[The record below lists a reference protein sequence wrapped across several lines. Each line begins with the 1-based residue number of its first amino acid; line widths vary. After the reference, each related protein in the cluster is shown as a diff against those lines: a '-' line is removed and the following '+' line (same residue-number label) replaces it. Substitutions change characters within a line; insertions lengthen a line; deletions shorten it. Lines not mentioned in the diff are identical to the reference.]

1 MPSESTAE
9 LIGSIAEP
17 GDPPPDSPDEIS
29 QLEED
34 YVARREQDARIRQL
48 EQNIAERKKYAN
60 RIFYLVCSWLC
71 FVAALVLLNGIQD
84 WFTFIP
90 FHLSDA
96 VLIALIT
103 TTTIN
108 VIGVFLFV
116 VRYLFPKDN

>member
-1 MPSESTAE
+1 MPSESTDE
-9 LIGSIAEP
+9 LIGSISEP

-34 YVARREQDARIRQL
+34 YTARREQDARIRQL

-71 FVAALVLLNGIQD
+71 FVGALVLLNGVQD

>member
-1 MPSESTAE
+1 MPNESITD
-9 LIGSIAEP
+9 LIHRITEGE
-17 GDPPPDSPDEIS
+17 PPPDSPDPIS

-34 YVARREQDARIRQL
+34 YTAGQQEAARLKQL
-48 EQNIAERKKYAN
+48 EQNIDERKKYAN
-60 RIFYLVCSWLC
+60 RIFYLVCSWLV
-71 FVAALVLLNGIQD
+71 FVGVLVLLNGVQGCVAS
-84 WFTFIP
+84 IP
-90 FHLSDA
+90 FRLSDA